1 MTMKKL
7 SLFLFL
13 VATSFLYAQQL
24 PETSWNDVAQTAWF
38 DESETLFEIATAEDL
53 AGLSVLVADGIDFS
67 DKIIKLT
74 NDINLDGNL
83 WQSVGPE
90 ISASF
95 SGEFDGNDFILSNII
110 INQPEDDFAGFFG
123 SVLNAKIK
131 NVRIEGATVYGKSTV
146 GGLVANL
153 STNSSIENSSI
164 TNGFVQCEE
173 GFYGGIAGGLVGGL
187 LTSST
192 VRTSSFSG
200 EVHGGDQIGGLVG
213 TAWDTTLIEECY
225 SEGLVKGDN
234 IVGGLVG
241 YTTMNFPPVPDSRNI
256 LKNSY
261 SRSNVVA
268 TGAMAGGLYGS
279 PETNGGIENC
289 YSTGTVEA
297 QEDFGGSIGKIMY
310 DTFVTN
316 TFWDIESSGLTEGIG
331 DSMPDPAISVEGKTT
346 EEMKSE
352 DMVSLLNADQGEIW
366 TIDPEKNDGYP
377 ILTATTLS
385 VPPSIQLLE
394 ITIFPTI
401 TNQTIYL
408 QSEISGNYTV
418 IDMSGK
424 ILLGNNFNRNTT
436 IDVSALQSGSYL
448 MVINHNNQKITKRF
462 IKK

>member
-1 MTMKKL
+1 MKKL